1 MGAAVGDA
9 PRAPRQ
15 NPAGNFPSFF
25 FSAVLRHG
33 VSLPHIAS
41 FTYTDVNITI
51 HKVGN
56 KTFKLLPA
64 VLDLK
69 EAWEQC

>member
-1 MGAAVGDA
+1 MGAAMWDA
-9 PRAPRQ
+9 PQGPRQ
-15 NPAGNFPSFF
+15 HPAGNFPSFF
-25 FSAVLRHG
+25 FSAVLRQG
-33 VSLPHIAS
+33 VFLPHIAS

-51 HKVGN
+51 HKVRD
-56 KTFKLLPA
+56 KTFKMLPA

>member
-1 MGAAVGDA
+1 MLDA
-9 PRAPRQ
+9 PHAPRQ
-15 NPAGNFPSFF
+15 HPAGNFPSFF
-25 FSAVLRHG
+25 LSFFLSVVLKQG
-33 VSLPHIAS
+33 VFLPHIAS

-51 HKVGN
+51 HKVRN